1 MGFHMYSSERFLSYG
16 LSYLDEKVNNKA
28 LEELQALKLA
38 ELEVLKR
45 QQMIAEREKELE
57 MVGIEKRKLTQLKLK
72 LRELKERIFSIEQQQ
87 KVLEIDA
94 QENPEAQEYIHSLS
108 IQKSEL
114 QEQMRSLRQQ
124 LEKLFMQEE
133 MIRLREKEYEFL
145 LRKLRDKDK

>member
-1 MGFHMYSSERFLSYG
+1 MYSSERFLSYG